1 MRDTYDNRAKLAAIK
16 VPILLLHGTD
26 DRLLPMTMA
35 KALQAAIPAARL
47 VLVQG
52 HGHELAYHSAAQQ
65 IERDWLDRL

>member
-35 KALQAAIPAARL
+35 KALQAANPAARL

-52 HGHELAYHSAAQQ
+52 YGHELAYHSAAQQ